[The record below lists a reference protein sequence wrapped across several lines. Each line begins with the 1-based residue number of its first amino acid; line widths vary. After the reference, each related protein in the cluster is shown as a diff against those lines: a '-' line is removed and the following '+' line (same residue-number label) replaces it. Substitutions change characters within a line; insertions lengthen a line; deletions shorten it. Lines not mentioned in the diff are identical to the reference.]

1 MKKLASIPSF
11 LLSTRD
17 VANLR
22 LQNQA
27 FMLIIPKKLLT
38 AAGYMAAELSF
49 DLVIENGRVSLLGHD
64 KTRETR
70 NATLEEVSD

>member
-11 LLSTRD
+11 LLTPKD
-17 VANLR
+17 IANLR

-27 FMLIIPKKLLT
+27 FMIIIPKKLLD
-38 AAGYMAAELSF
+38 AAGYRAAELSF
-49 DLVIENGRVSLLGHD
+49 DLVIENGRVSLLGHAT
-64 KTRETR
+64 TRETR